1 MAVTIAAIPNV
12 AAPAAGEPR
21 RAAASGFA
29 AVFDDVALPGAGMP
43 VGEAG
48 EIADPDGTACQAA
61 LSAQQ
66 SYLPGESFAPPAAAT
81 AGHGKRLAIHA
92 GSTPCTALPCILAP
106 IAEQQAGD
114 HGIAPAMP
122 AVSTQE
128 GTERSPDDGP
138 KFGVPTVAV
147 PIAVPPIG
155 GTAPAG
161 SSGGEPTSHAAI
173 GRWFASAA
181 SPAETVAA
189 ATEIAR
195 SSAELAPVVIDA
207 SVTKAIVPPAPAVDL
222 RVLPSPAGT
231 AGPAKVAGPD
241 SAPVNMPESSQQRPF
256 IPPVSAGPDKPSA
269 QSGDTPGAASAAVG
283 PGKEA
288 AVPRP
293 SAPHALA
300 PLSQDLP
307 VQRDAAAPPANVA
320 PPVGGTVRLLDQ
332 VPAPAAE
339 PRIRPASPDAM
350 PSPPDHPRTVDVDSA
365 VLGRLRIAVAGSVAS
380 HLAVHF
386 TAARPDTAA
395 RIVTSAAQLDA
406 PVAAAGMRIE
416 TLTVATAREPGPGMA
431 GSDPGHGAREHR
443 REPASPMQRP
453 QPSKPARGPFSTAD
467 RFA

>member
-43 VGEAG
+43 VGGPG
-48 EIADPDGTACQAA
+48 EIADPDWTACQAA
-61 LSAQQ
+61 SAAQL
-66 SYLPGESFAPPAAAT
+66 SYLPSEAPPAAPAT
-81 AGHGKRLAIHA
+81 AVHGKPHVTGTMPRSA
-92 GSTPCTALPCILAP
+92 GPCDLAP
-106 IAEQQAGD
+106 IAEQRAGGHD
-114 HGIAPAMP
+114 APAVP
-122 AVSTQE
+122 AVSTQD
-128 GTERSPDDGP
+128 GTERSPDEGLG
-138 KFGVPTVAV
+138 FGAPTVVV
-147 PIAVPPIG
+147 PISVLPVGDTVPND
-155 GTAPAG
+155 
-161 SSGGEPTSHAAI
+161 SSGGEPTSYEAI
-173 GRWFASAA
+173 GRSFASAA
-181 SPAETVAA
+181 PRAEPVAA
-189 ATEIAR
+189 AAGSAR
-195 SSAELAPVVIDA
+195 PSAESAPVVVDA
-207 SVTKAIVPPAPAVDL
+207 SVAKAIVPPAVDL
-222 RVLPSPAGT
+222 RGLPSPVGT
-231 AGPAKVAGPD
+231 IGPAKVTGPD
-241 SAPVNMPESSQQRPF
+241 SAPVNMPESSKQPPF

-332 VPAPAAE
+332 VPAPTAE
-339 PRIRPASPDAM
+339 PRVRPASPDAM

-386 TAARPDTAA
+386 TAARADTAA

-406 PVAAAGMRIE
+406 PVAAAGMRVE